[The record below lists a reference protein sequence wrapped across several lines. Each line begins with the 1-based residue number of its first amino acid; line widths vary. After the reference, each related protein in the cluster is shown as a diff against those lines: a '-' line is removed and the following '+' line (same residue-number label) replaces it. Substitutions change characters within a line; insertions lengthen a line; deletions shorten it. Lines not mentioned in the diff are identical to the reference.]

1 MFDNTPGNNYFDLLH
16 VSLSQRLR
24 TSQIDFRTLFGVQAR
39 PKMVAN
45 HSFFS
50 PAAVSAGMQ
59 CAVCV
64 CVDECSVSSIYT
76 HNTHCECERV
86 QRIDFSRAVAFPAE
100 QQLAEFCVC
109 ERRVSRSRRKILAIQ
124 VACLASVWPAVMAAL
139 QCSLYTIRT
148 ALGTAMAW
156 RESRQQ
162 SLPASPTLISKKA
175 LLFQRK
181 QISAHNHRALTPF

>member
-16 VSLSQRLR
+16 VSLSQRLK
-24 TSQIDFRTLFGVQAR
+24 TSRIDFRTLFGVQAR

-45 HSFFS
+45 HSFFLPS
-50 PAAVSAGMQ
+50 LAVSAGMQ

-64 CVDECSVSSIYT
+64 CWWVLSQQYT
-76 HNTHCECERV
+76 HNTHTHCECERV

-139 QCSLYTIRT
+139 QCSLYYSYCAGNSHGER
-148 ALGTAMAW
+148 A
-156 RESRQQ
+156 
-162 SLPASPTLISKKA
+162 ASKACQPA
-175 LLFQRK
+175 LL
-181 QISAHNHRALTPF
+181 